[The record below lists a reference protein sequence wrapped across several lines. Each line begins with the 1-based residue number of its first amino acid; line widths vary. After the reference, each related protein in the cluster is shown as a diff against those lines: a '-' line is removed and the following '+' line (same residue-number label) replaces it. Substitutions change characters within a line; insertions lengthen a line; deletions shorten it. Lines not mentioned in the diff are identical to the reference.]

1 MNIHGSNINLDFND
15 SEFKNGNSNRRKTL
29 IILLV
34 VIAFIVSNLFSYIYG
49 VSFILGSQGAN
60 GIKFVSGD
68 IKNYRKFFLVKNIL
82 DGAYNGEI
90 DSEKLYDGAIR
101 GMVASLEDPYTVY
114 MDEKEFQEFTFR
126 SEGNYVGIGIQVA
139 PKDNKIVVVSV
150 FENSPAS
157 KAGMRVG
164 DFIIKVSDETVS
176 LDIDRAINLIKGEA
190 GTKVNITVERNGEEI
205 PLEVNREKINIQPV
219 EYEKIDDDISYIK
232 INSFDENSSKGVKEA
247 LENINAKGL
256 ILDLRGNP
264 GGLLTECVNI
274 ASQFLKEG
282 SVIVSTDNKTG
293 DSEVLKA
300 TSGIG
305 EDIEIVVLGDGGSAS
320 ASEVLIGA
328 LRDHNRATFV
338 GSKTFGK
345 GLVQRVFELGDGSG
359 FKVTVSKY
367 YTPNGDYINEVG
379 IFPDVNVEYDQ
390 EQYMKNRDE
399 ANGDKEVLKKL
410 DPQYQKALEI
420 IKEKIKW
427 FMCLLCPL

>member
-60 GIKFVSGD
+60 GIKFISGD

-420 IKEKIKW
+420 IKEKIK
-427 FMCLLCPL
+427 

>member
-420 IKEKIKW
+420 IKEKIK
-427 FMCLLCPL
+427 